1 MTTFPLD
8 NEEAISASIQIVQAI
23 IDDKQLS
30 GAEKEALA
38 SSDFWD
44 NQDLR
49 EVARAVATFRDET
62 QL

>member
-1 MTTFPLD
+1 VTTFPLD

-23 IDDKQLS
+23 IDEKVLT

-38 SSDFWD
+38 SSEFWD